1 MSEAKLK
8 VRDLMIPLEEYAT
21 VSENDNLYDA
31 VIALERAQE
40 TVSRTKSKQLHRAI
54 LVLDENRK
62 VVGKISQ
69 MDVLNVLEPKYK
81 EMGERISLAGF
92 SPEFLRSMLEKNQLW
107 TSPLLDI
114 CSKAARL
121 KVKDFMYS
129 ITEGEYVKEDASLEE
144 AIHML
149 IMGHHHSLLVT
160 RNDNIVGIIRLT
172 DVFAEIAELVKRCE
186 I

>member
-1 MSEAKLK
+1 MKKVK
-8 VRDLMIPLEEYAT
+8 VRDLMIPLDEYAC
-21 VSENDNLYDA
+21 VSESDSLYEA

-40 TVSRTKSKQLHRAI
+40 TVSRTKSKHLHRAI
-54 LVLDENRK
+54 LVLNENKK

-69 MDVLNVLEPKYK
+69 MDILRTLEPKYK
-81 EMGERISLAGF
+81 QMGERISLAGF
-92 SPEFLRSMLEKNQLW
+92 SPEFLRSMLEKDQLW

-121 KVKDFMYS
+121 KVKDFMYG
-129 ITEGEYVKEDASLEE
+129 ITEGEYVKEEASLEE

-160 RNDNIVGIIRLT
+160 RDDNIVGIIRLT
-172 DVFAEIAELVKRCE
+172 DVFAEIVDLIKRCE